1 MAYQVNWSSKA
12 LEDLDDLAAYIARD
26 SVAYAATIIQKILDT
41 TRSLSQFPRSGQI
54 VPELGEENI
63 REKFAYNY
71 RIIYRVQG
79 ETVTIAA
86 VIHGKR
92 QLENWEDV

>member
-1 MAYQVNWSSKA
+1 MAYQVVWSPKA
-12 LEDLDDLAAYIARD
+12 IEDVEAVATYIARD
-26 SVAYAATIIQKILDT
+26 SASYAAAVVEKILDA
-41 TRSLSQFPRSGQI
+41 TRSLSSFSLSGRI
-54 VPELGEENI
+54 VPEFGETTI

-71 RIIYRVQG
+71 RIIYRIEG

-92 QLENWEDV
+92 SLDP